1 MARSSASTSTLD
13 RYAEHNANTFSNQ
26 TQGSALSWKQSDE
39 ARGQALVP
47 LNTGKKYVFRTL
59 PGMDRGF
66 AIKVPAL
73 PDSFKSEAQRER
85 YTRDYIRRRKQIDG
99 ENPKFDLESVHA
111 KTGGWIQFSSIPG
124 NGSRQTTAFYAT
136 DDKEI
141 HDFLMHL
148 KSIDETGKWQHIVV
162 EYPNKTFDIGGQKF
176 PATDAGF
183 EAAKIAA
190 MQGLNDESGN
200 GESDVN

>member
-1 MARSSASTSTLD
+1 MARSSASSNTLE
-13 RYAEHNANTFSNQ
+13 RYAEHNANVFSNQ
-26 TQGSALSWKQSDE
+26 TQGSALSWKESDE

-59 PGMDRGF
+59 PGMDRSF

-73 PDSFKSEAQRER
+73 PDDFANEVQRER
-85 YTRDYIRRRKQIDG
+85 YTKDFIRRRKSVDG

-111 KTGGWIQFSSIPG
+111 KTGGWIQFGPIPG
-124 NGSRQTTAFYAT
+124 NGSRQTTSFYAT

-148 KSIDETGKWQHIVV
+148 KAVDKSGKWQHIVV
-162 EYPNKTFDIGGQKF
+162 EYPTKTFAIGGQEF

-190 MQGLNDESGN
+190 MQGLNDESGD
-200 GESDVN
+200 GENNV